1 MAKDDIDKSKKL
13 VDLGKERNKNNN
25 KTKEDDFQGWH

>member
-13 VDLGKERNKNNN
+13 LDQGKESNKNSR
-25 KTKEDDFQGWH
+25 KTSEII

>member
-13 VDLGKERNKNNN
+13 VDLGKERNKNSK
-25 KTKEDDFQGWH
+25 KTKEIS